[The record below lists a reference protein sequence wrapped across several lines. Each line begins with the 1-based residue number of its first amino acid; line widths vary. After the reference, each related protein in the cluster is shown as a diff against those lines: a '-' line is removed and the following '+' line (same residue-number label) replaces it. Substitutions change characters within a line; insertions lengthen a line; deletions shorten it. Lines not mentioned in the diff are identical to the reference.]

1 MSCQLLIS
9 KSNRHTNA
17 NNLLNTNKNNWLRLY
32 AGVWA
37 RRTIPVSQELSC
49 MAEVIPVEQEL
60 FLQVSIVQGL
70 ADLVLLEEGVEA

>member
-17 NNLLNTNKNNWLRLY
+17 NNLLNVNKNSMLRFY
-32 AGVWA
+32 AGMWA
-37 RRTIPVSQELSC
+37 GRMIPVSQELSC
-49 MAEVIPVEQEL
+49 VAEVIPVRQEL

-70 ADLVLLEEGVEA
+70 ANLVLLEEGVEA